1 MTDGGFYTAAEA
13 ADLTH
18 VPRSTVHY
26 WVRTGLVEP
35 SVSLSRPMLFSFLDL
50 RDLVVI
56 DRLRGR
62 VSTQTIRRAID
73 WLRTVAD
80 VQHIVHAECRK
91 RDGEIVWT
99 PMDDPQ
105 AAVLASRGGQLL
117 LTLDEV
123 WKKLDAEVR
132 EGEIIALHPADHVDI
147 DPDVRGGT
155 PVVTGTRVPTALVA
169 ELVNGGLS
177 PKEVVAMY
185 PLLTVE
191 AVAGVHKWEQ
201 RRQITAA

>member
-1 MTDGGFYTAAEA
+1 MTEEGFYTAGEA
-13 ADLTH
+13 AELTH

-35 SVSLSRPMLFSFLDL
+35 SVSLARPMLFSFLDL

-56 DRLRGR
+56 DRLRGQ
-62 VSTQTIRRAID
+62 VPTQAIRRAVD

-80 VQHIVHAECRK
+80 VQHIVHAECREWG
-91 RDGEIVWT
+91 GEIVWT
-99 PMDDPQ
+99 PTDDSQ
-105 AAVLASRGGQLL
+105 AKVLASRSGQIL

-123 WKKLDAEVR
+123 WKELSAEVR
-132 EGEIIALHPADHVDI
+132 DGVVIALHPAEHVDI

-155 PVVTGTRVPTALVA
+155 PVVAGTRTPTALVA
-169 ELVNGGLS
+169 ELIDGGLS
-177 PKEVVAMY
+177 PEEVVAMY

-191 AVAGVHKWEQ
+191 AVTAVHKWEQ
-201 RRQITAA
+201 RRHISAA

>member
-1 MTDGGFYTAAEA
+1 MTDGGFYTAGEA
-13 ADLTH
+13 AQLTH

-35 SVSLSRPMLFSFLDL
+35 SVSLARPMLFSFLDL

-56 DRLRGR
+56 NRLRGQLP
-62 VSTQTIRRAID
+62 TQTIRRAVD

-80 VQHIVHAECRK
+80 VQHIVHAECRQ
-91 RDGEIVWT
+91 RDGEIVWIPT
-99 PMDDPQ
+99 GDPHSE
-105 AAVLASRGGQLL
+105 VLASRGGQIF

-123 WKKLDAEVR
+123 WNELDAEVR
-132 EGEIIALHPADHVDI
+132 DGEIIALHPAEHVDI

-155 PVVTGTRVPTALVA
+155 PVVSGTRTPTALVA
-169 ELVNGGLS
+169 ELIDGGLS
-177 PKEVVAMY
+177 PEEIVAMY

-191 AVAGVHKWEQ
+191 AVAAVHKWEQ
-201 RRQITAA
+201 RRHVSAA